1 MYLISEALAQVG
13 YFGVFFGFFSPYL
26 FYLSYSFYSPHF
38 SYGSCYI
45 MYPIACKTRGKR
57 RMSGSPGFKS
67 VKEKGK
73 RKRRTEPNGSE
84 LVDWA
89 YFMISP
95 HVVTQ
100 MFAALLCLSQFQI
113 L

>member
-13 YFGVFFGFFSPYL
+13 YFGFFFGFFPPYL
-26 FYLSYSFYSPHF
+26 FYLSYSFYSTRF

-67 VKEKGK
+67 VKEKETEN
-73 RKRRTEPNGSE
+73 RTKWIGTSGLGLFYDFSSRDHSNVCSPFM
-84 LVDWA
+84 LVT
-89 YFMISP
+89 ISN
-95 HVVTQ
+95 
-100 MFAALLCLSQFQI
+100 SI
-113 L
+113 S